1 MKLIHVVSNVM
12 SNKEHYNRL
21 TNEDR
26 LALIKESLEFIY
38 SQEDSDKAYEK
49 VLDLINKYNK
59 SVKSVPYYLTQK
71 DIIII
76 TYGDQVFQH
85 GKTPL
90 STLYRFL
97 NDYVQDVINTVHIL
111 PFYPY
116 SSDDGFSIVN
126 YKGVCPLKGSWKDIE
141 NIRKSHRIM
150 FDCVIN
156 HMSQLSKWFNNYLAN
171 VSDFED
177 FFIDIDPSTDLTNVV
192 RPRTSPL
199 LTEFVDDERKIR
211 NIWTTFSGDQVDL
224 NYANYKVLLKVL
236 DVLLYYIE
244 KGASLI
250 RLDAIAYTWKDTET
264 PCVHLPQTHELIQL
278 MREVMHAV
286 APEVIIITETN
297 VPHGEN
303 ISYFGSGHDEA
314 QMVYNFALPPLLA
327 FSILKSDTTKLT
339 NWAKGL
345 SLPSDGV
352 CFFNFT
358 ASHDGIGV
366 RAVNEILD
374 EKEMSFLV
382 RTAISHGGFASYRA
396 IGNEEESPYELN
408 CSYIDLLTDPDEDD
422 SIRVKRMILSQAV
435 VLTMPGVPGIYFHSL
450 VGSRNYHEAVR
461 KTRIYRT
468 INRDKLNYDN
478 LKELLE
484 EEGSLEKT
492 LFKRYKQLLSIRI
505 HEDAFNPFGKFEF
518 PDLGSK
524 IFAIKRY
531 ALDENESIL
540 ALFNFDSESVE
551 ISLPNENSEHLVDII
566 THAKIDS
573 KNISLEPYQIV
584 WLKTHKE
591 NYEQT

>member
-1 MKLIHVVSNVM
+1 M
-12 SNKEHYNRL
+12 SNKEHYTRL
-21 TNEDR
+21 TTEDR
-26 LALIKESLEFIY
+26 LALIKESLGFIY
-38 SQEDSDKAYEK
+38 SEEDSTKAYEEI
-49 VLDLINKYNK
+49 LDLINKYK
-59 SVKSVPYYLTQK
+59 KRVRSIPYYLTQK
-71 DIIII
+71 DIILI

-85 GKTPL
+85 GKNPL
-90 STLYRFL
+90 STLNRFL
-97 NDYVQDVINTVHIL
+97 NEYVQDVINTVHIL

-126 YKGVCPLKGSWKDIE
+126 YKGVCPLKGSWKDIQ
-141 NIRKSHRIM
+141 NIRDNHRIM

-171 VSDFED
+171 VPEFED
-177 FFIDIDPSTDLTNVV
+177 FFIDADPSTDLTNVV

-199 LTEFVDDERKIR
+199 LTEFIDDEGKIR
-211 NIWTTFSGDQVDL
+211 NIWTTFSSDQVDL
-224 NYANYKVLLKVL
+224 NYANYKVLLKIL

-250 RLDAIAYTWKDTET
+250 RLDAIAFTWKDIET

-339 NWAKGL
+339 NWAKEL
-345 SLPSDGV
+345 DLPSDGV

-366 RAVNEILD
+366 RAVNDILD

-382 RTAISHGGFASYRA
+382 RSAISHGGFASYRA
-396 IGNEEESPYELN
+396 IGDEEESPYELN
-408 CSYIDLLTDPDEDD
+408 CSYIDLLTNPDEDD
-422 SIRVKRMILSQAV
+422 SIRVKRMMLSQAI
-435 VLTMPGVPGIYFHSL
+435 VLAMPGVPGIYFHSL

-478 LKELLE
+478 LKELLD

-505 HEDAFNPFGKFEF
+505 HEEAFNPFGKFEF
-518 PDLGSK
+518 PNLSNK
-524 IFAIKRY
+524 VFAIKRY
-531 ALDENESIL
+531 AEDENESIL
-540 ALFNFDSESVE
+540 ALFNFVCESVE
-551 ISLPNENSEHLVDII
+551 ISLPDEKTEHLVDII
-566 THAKIDS
+566 THSKINS
-573 KNISLEPYQIV
+573 KNILLEPYQIV
-584 WLKTHKE
+584 WLKKHK
-591 NYEQT
+591 